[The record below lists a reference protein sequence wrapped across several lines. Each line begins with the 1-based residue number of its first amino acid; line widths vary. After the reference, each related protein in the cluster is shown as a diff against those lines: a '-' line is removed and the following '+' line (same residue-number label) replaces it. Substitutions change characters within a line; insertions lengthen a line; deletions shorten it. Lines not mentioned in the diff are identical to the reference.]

1 MVGWHHGF
9 NGHELGEM
17 PRDGKGHGGL
27 ACYRTQ
33 GHKELDTPSNSEVKH
48 LQCRRPGFDPWVGKV
63 RWRKK
68 WQPTPVF
75 LPGKSHGRRS
85 LIGYRPWGCKESDTT
100 E

>member
-17 PRDGKGHGGL
+17 PRDGEGQGGL
-27 ACYRTQ
+27 ACYSTP
-33 GHKELDTPSNSEVKH
+33 GDKELDTPSNSELKH

-68 WQPTPVF
+68 
-75 LPGKSHGRRS
+75 
-85 LIGYRPWGCKESDTT
+85 
-100 E
+100 